1 MDTLPSLPIPISLLT
16 QRYLLFDITVV
27 SYLRREHNISGVL
40 IGSIPQSPS
49 QNLFLGLPLELM
61 PEETQLLIAKGVAY
75 IVDDAR
81 AHDEMLHEADL
92 VRREKYIATLRLEGQ
107 TVWKTRSMQKEQAF
121 RKKVLRARASKSNAA
136 NAESAPGGALQDADD
151 TPIDDAD
158 SFFSSALSASDV
170 SKSNFYTIGVT
181 PATSTP
187 LLNTSPTSIALGDA
201 VPQTYPLFK
210 HLHDRGY
217 FLSPGLRFGCQY
229 MAYPGDPLRYHSHFL
244 VNGKEWDD
252 VIDLMDIVGGGRLGT
267 GVKKGYLLGGTDPE
281 GQVKTFSIEWA
292 GM

>member
-1 MDTLPSLPIPISLLT
+1 LKMDAQPALPIPISLIT
-16 QRYLLFDITVV
+16 QRYLLFDIAAV
-27 SYLRREHNISGVL
+27 SYLRREHNICGVL

-61 PEETQLLIAKGVAY
+61 PEEAQLLIAKGVAY
-75 IVDDAR
+75 TVDDAR
-81 AHDEMLHEADL
+81 AHDEMLHEVDL
-92 VRREKYIATLRLEGQ
+92 ARREKYIATLRQEGQ

-121 RKKVLRARASKSNAA
+121 RKKVLRDRTSKSSG
-136 NAESAPGGALQDADD
+136 ESPPGGAFQDADD
-151 TPIDDAD
+151 TPIDDTD
-158 SFFSSALSASDV
+158 SVFSAALSALDV
-170 SKSNFYTIGVT
+170 TKSNFYTVGVT

-187 LLNTSPTSIALGDA
+187 LLHISPTSIALGDA

-244 VNGKEWDD
+244 VDGKKWDD
-252 VIDLMDIVGGGRLGT
+252 AINLMDIVGGGRLGT
-267 GVKKGYLLGGTDPE
+267 GVKKAYLLGGTDPE